1 MNKNEALKMAI
12 EWIENAP
19 FEEGSWSAETKET
32 TLLVIKEALEQP
44 AQEPV
49 AWMSKM
55 GSFTAIAETK
65 KQLPKGT
72 EPIPLYTHP
81 HQWQGLT
88 DDEIELFIFE
98 HTKFNVNKKDDFET
112 IKYFKNCINAIEQ
125 ALKEKNT

>member
-88 DDEIELFIFE
+88 DDEIDNFGKIHRHGSLQAL
-98 HTKFNVNKKDDFET
+98 VS
-112 IKYFKNCINAIEQ
+112 AIEQ